1 MQPTSLF
8 LPRDRGL
15 HRLHP
20 LTTLTL
26 TVTLFALSLILPAY
40 WQVLGVYVLGTVPLA
55 AWSKVLRSY
64 LTVSTRLML
73 PFAISL
79 FLIQGFF
86 APGEQVLLRLLGF
99 TLTVEGLQV
108 AARFSARILVWLGAA
123 VLLMISTRPDR
134 LVAALIQLGLPHQLG
149 YIVLTSLQIIPQ
161 MRSRAQTILDAQRS
175 RGLETEGGVLSR
187 FRALVPLV
195 SPLLLSSIID
205 LDRRAIALEARG
217 FKRSGRRT
225 SYVELADSRFQSVL
239 RAVLLAAIPTGFV
252 ARVVLL

>member
-1 MQPTSLF
+1 MHQTSLY
-8 LPRDRGL
+8 LPRDSGL

-20 LTTLTL
+20 LTKLSLTA
-26 TVTLFALSLILPAY
+26 TFFALSIILPTF
-40 WQVLGVYVLGTVPLA
+40 WQVLGIYVIGTLPLA
-55 AWSKVLRSY
+55 AWGRVLTEYLKVSG
-64 LTVSTRLML
+64 RLML

-86 APGEQVLLRLLGF
+86 APGDTVLLRLLGF
-99 TLTVEGLQV
+99 TLTLEGILV
-108 AARFSARILVWLGAA
+108 AARFASRILVWLGSA

-134 LVAALIQLGLPHQLG
+134 LVTALIRIGVPHQLG

-175 RGLETEGGVLSR
+175 RGLETEGGLLSR
-187 FRALVPLV
+187 FRALIPLV
-195 SPLLLSSIID
+195 GPLLLSSIID

-225 SYVELADSRFQSVL
+225 SYVELSQSSWEVAL
-239 RAVLLAAIPTGFV
+239 RWAVLAAIPAAAFL
-252 ARVVLL
+252 RVLAL